1 MDVDA
6 VVVGAGVVGLAVAR
20 ALAAPGRDVLVIEAE
35 KAIGLHTS
43 SRNSEIIH
51 AGLYYPEASIKARL
65 CVAGRELL
73 YDFCRDHGVP
83 ARRLGKLIL
92 ATEEGHLARL
102 AALREQGR
110 KNGVDDLVWLD
121 GAAARELEPA
131 IECVAALLSPS
142 TGIVDSAA
150 LMLALQGEAEAKG
163 AQFVFRTRVA
173 GIARRGDEFDVR
185 TSSEEAGGASGAVSC
200 GAVINCAGHGAHAV
214 AQNIEGYPTGL
225 IPPRFLAKGNYYSV
239 SGRAPF
245 SRLIYPLPVEGG
257 LGVHVTLDVAGGMK
271 LGPDV
276 HWVEELDYAPI
287 AGQEEAFRAAVRTY
301 WPGVADRD
309 IASSYCGIRPKISG
323 PGSANADFSIDGPDV
338 HGISGLVNCFGIES
352 PGLTA
357 SLALAQLIAQLTFPH
372 FQQRN

>member
-6 VVVGAGVVGLAVAR
+6 VVVGAGVIGLAVAR
-20 ALAAPGRDVLVIEAE
+20 ALAASGRDVLVIEAE
-35 KAIGLHTS
+35 RTIGLHTS
-43 SRNSEIIH
+43 SRNSEVIH
-51 AGLYYPEASIKARL
+51 AGLYYPEASLKARM

-73 YDFCRDHGVP
+73 YDFCGERGVP

-92 ATEEGHLARL
+92 ATEERQLAQL
-102 AALREQGR
+102 SALRERGR

-121 GAAARELEPA
+121 RAAARELEPE

-163 AQFVFRTRVA
+163 AQFAFRTSVT
-173 GIARRGDEFDVR
+173 GIARRAGAFEIR
-185 TSSEEAGGASGAVSC
+185 TSGVESGAVSC
-200 GAVINCAGHGAHAV
+200 GIVVNCAGHGAHAV
-214 AQNIEGYPTGL
+214 ARQIEGYPAAL
-225 IPPRFLAKGNYYSV
+225 IPPRFLAKGDYYSV

-257 LGVHVTLDVAGGMK
+257 LGVHVTLDLAGGMK

-276 HWVEELDYAPI
+276 HWVEELDYTPV

-301 WPGVADRD
+301 WPGVADRE
-309 IASSYCGIRPKISG
+309 IASAFCGIRPKISG
-323 PGSANADFSIDGPDV
+323 PGAENADFRIDGPDV
-338 HGISGLVNCFGIES
+338 HGIDGLVNCFGIES
-352 PGLTA
+352 PGLTS
-357 SLALAQLIAQLTFPH
+357 SLALAQLIARLASPAVGRKT
-372 FQQRN
+372 

>member
-6 VVVGAGVVGLAVAR
+6 VVIGAGVIGLAVAS
-20 ALAAPGRDVLVIEAE
+20 ALAEPGRDVLVIEAE

-43 SRNSEIIH
+43 SRNSEVIH
-51 AGLYYPEASIKARL
+51 AGLYYPEASLKARL

-73 YDFCRDHGVP
+73 YDFCRERGVP

-92 ATEEGHLARL
+92 ATEERQLARL
-102 AALREQGR
+102 SALREQGS

-121 GAAARELEPA
+121 RAAARALEPE

-142 TGIVDSAA
+142 TGIIDSAA

-163 AQFVFRTRVA
+163 AQIVFRTRVNS
-173 GIARRGDEFDVR
+173 IARRGEEFEVA
-185 TSSEEAGGASGAVSC
+185 TSSGETGGESGAVSC
-200 GAVINCAGHGAHAV
+200 RVVANCAGHGAHAI
-214 AQNIEGYPTGL
+214 AQHIEGYPAAL

-257 LGVHVTLDVAGGMK
+257 LGVHVTLDLAGGIK

-287 AGQEEAFRAAVRTY
+287 AGQEEVFRAAVLPF

-323 PGSANADFSIDGPDV
+323 PGAENADFRIDGPDV
-338 HGISGLVNCFGIES
+338 HGVGGLVNCFGIES
-352 PGLTA
+352 PGLTS
-357 SLALAQLIAQLTFPH
+357 SLALARLIARLASPQFYKK
-372 FQQRN
+372 R

>member
-20 ALAAPGRDVLVIEAE
+20 ALAAPGRDVVVIEAE

-43 SRNSEIIH
+43 SRNSEVIH
-51 AGLYYPEASIKARL
+51 AGLYYPEASLKAQL
-65 CVAGRELL
+65 CIAGRELL
-73 YDFCRDHGVP
+73 YDFCRERGVP

-92 ATEEGHLARL
+92 ATEEKQLARL
-102 AALREQGR
+102 DALREQGR

-121 GAAARELEPA
+121 RMAARELEPE
-131 IECVAALLSPS
+131 IECVAAMLSPS
-142 TGIVDSAA
+142 TGIIDSAA

-163 AQFVFRTRVA
+163 AQLVFRTRVA
-173 GIARRGDEFDVR
+173 GIARRGDEFEVR
-185 TSSEEAGGASGAVSC
+185 TSGGENGSESGAVSC
-200 GAVINCAGHGAHAV
+200 RIVINCAGHGAHAI
-214 AQNIEGYPTGL
+214 AQNIEGYPAAL
-225 IPPRFLAKGNYYSV
+225 IPPRFLAKGDYYSV

-257 LGVHVTLDVAGGMK
+257 LGVHVTLDIAGGMK

-287 AGQEEAFRAAVRTY
+287 SGQEEAFRAAVRTY
-301 WPGVADRD
+301 WPGVAERD

-323 PGSANADFSIDGPDV
+323 PGAEDADFRIDGPDV
-338 HGISGLVNCFGIES
+338 HGVSGLVNCFGIES

-357 SLALAQLIAQLTFPH
+357 SLALAQLIARLASP
-372 FQQRN
+372 

>member
-43 SRNSEIIH
+43 SRNSEVIH
-51 AGLYYPEASIKARL
+51 AGLYYPEASLKARL

-73 YDFCRDHGVP
+73 YDFCRERGVP

-92 ATEEGHLARL
+92 ATEERQLARL

-110 KNGVDDLVWLD
+110 RNGVDDLVWLD
-121 GAAARELEPA
+121 RAAARELEPE

-142 TGIVDSAA
+142 TGIIDSAA

-173 GIARRGDEFDVR
+173 GIARRGEELLVR
-185 TSSEEAGGASGAVSC
+185 TSGGATDDESGAVAC
-200 GAVINCAGHGAHAV
+200 RVVVNCAGHGAHAV
-214 AQNIEGYPTGL
+214 ARNIEGYPAAL
-225 IPPRFLAKGNYYSV
+225 IPPRFLAKGDYCSV
-239 SGRAPF
+239 AGRAPF

-257 LGVHVTLDVAGGMK
+257 LGVHVTLDLAGGVK

-276 HWVEELDYAPI
+276 HWVKDLNYTPI
-287 AGQEEAFRAAVRTY
+287 AGQEEAFRAAVRTF

-323 PGSANADFSIDGPDV
+323 PGAESADFRIDGPDV
-338 HGISGLVNCFGIES
+338 HGIDGLVNCFGIES
-352 PGLTA
+352 PGLTS
-357 SLALAQLIAQLTFPH
+357 SLALARLIARQIA
-372 FQQRN
+372 